1 MSVQSKHLRR
11 EGYYRNLLKK
21 TFHNTAK
28 KAKNRSFELII
39 NKLLFKISAVC
50 RMKKIRIGFQHFAEQ
65 SVIIGTLREPEVN
78 FRSKPPQTTQKRE
91 NELFSLII
99 DEL

>member
-1 MSVQSKHLRR
+1 
-11 EGYYRNLLKK
+11 
-21 TFHNTAK
+21 
-28 KAKNRSFELII
+28 
-39 NKLLFKISAVC
+39 
-50 RMKKIRIGFQHFAEQ
+50 MKKIRIGFQHFAEQ

-91 NELFSLII
+91 NELFLLII